1 MPSASTSPA
10 ATISRSL
17 LRHIAPGSSSGTAPS
32 WVRRRMRTGAL
43 FRATCCAKPGLR
55 TEDVSADD
63 LDLDCSAAATDVL
76 NRARDEELLIASLES
91 SLKVSQ
97 AVAAALTA
105 MADERAGEP
114 SRKARRIRLVHEDSV
129 ATVEKHFR
137 DYRHLYNGRAV
148 FRRAAGSHQE
158 AVARQA
164 PGSRS

>member
-1 MPSASTSPA
+1 MARREPAQRTLPSRTLPPGCSARSQMRSASTSPA

-91 SLKVSQ
+91 PLK
-97 AVAAALTA
+97 
-105 MADERAGEP
+105 
-114 SRKARRIRLVHEDSV
+114 
-129 ATVEKHFR
+129 
-137 DYRHLYNGRAV
+137 
-148 FRRAAGSHQE
+148 
-158 AVARQA
+158 
-164 PGSRS
+164 

>member
-1 MPSASTSPA
+1 
-10 ATISRSL
+10 
-17 LRHIAPGSSSGTAPS
+17 
-32 WVRRRMRTGAL
+32 MRTGAL

-114 SRKARRIRLVHEDSV
+114 SRKARRIRLVHDDSDGEMM
-129 ATVEKHFR
+129 ATDADDVEEPAPAAADVEQPVPATPAGLFS
-137 DYRHLYNGRAV
+137 DV
-148 FRRAAGSHQE
+148 FGNPDAG
-158 AVARQA
+158 
-164 PGSRS
+164 